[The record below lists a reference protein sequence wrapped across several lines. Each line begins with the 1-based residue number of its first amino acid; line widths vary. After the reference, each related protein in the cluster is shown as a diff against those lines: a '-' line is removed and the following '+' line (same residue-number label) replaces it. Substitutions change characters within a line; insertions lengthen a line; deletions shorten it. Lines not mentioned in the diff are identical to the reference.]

1 VVTTHYLSRN
11 RVVAQLELDEHRRP
25 VAVVILLDTGDRVR
39 IQAPDDLAR
48 LIRTLRICEDHWKQA
63 KTHGG

>member
-1 VVTTHYLSRN
+1 MSTAYHLSRN

-39 IQAPDDLAR
+39 IDAPKDLAR
-48 LIRTLRICEDHWKQA
+48 LIRTLRMCEDQWKQA
-63 KTHGG
+63 NTHGR

>member
-1 VVTTHYLSRN
+1 MATTHYLSRN

-39 IQAPDDLAR
+39 IDAPADLAR
-48 LIRTLRICEDHWKQA
+48 RRDVWTTPRPVRA
-63 KTHGG
+63 RPVA